1 MWVTTALACC
11 AHHCLT
17 GRNIA
22 DPLGSMTRFLP
33 SSSRSSFSVSVF
45 VVLLALAAIVVGI
58 TLMYRGQVGFIP
70 PIECR
75 DRGGLCSGPHHRVIR
90 GTLVRVQSRPSSSV
104 STAAGFW
111 LSILRTNGI
120 IAT

>member
-11 AHHCLT
+11 AHDCLT

-58 TLMYRGQVGFIP
+58 TLMYRGQVGLSRRSIVE
-70 PIECR
+70 IEE
-75 DRGGLCSGPHHRVIR
+75 GFAPV
-90 GTLVRVQSRPSSSV
+90 GTIV
-104 STAAGFW
+104 
-111 LSILRTNGI
+111 
-120 IAT
+120 